1 MGFLN
6 GVKDFFSNYMLMS
19 AIVAWLLAQIFK
31 IFTGV
36 YRDRHVN
43 LSVLLFSTGG
53 MPSSHSSTV
62 VALTTAVGLDQGFDT
77 AAFAISAILSIIVII
92 DATGV
97 RYETGKQAKMLN
109 KIVKEMFTD
118 TENAETHFKEFI
130 GHTPIQVLVGALLG
144 LIVGIVMYFIFPHPI
159 QL

>member
-1 MGFLN
+1 MEFLN
-6 GVKDFFSNYMLMS
+6 GLKDFFSNYMLMS
-19 AIVAWLLAQIFK
+19 AIIAWLLAQILK

-43 LSVLLFSTGG
+43 LFVLLFSTGG
-53 MPSSHSSTV
+53 MPSSHSATV
-62 VALTTAVGLDQGFDT
+62 VGLTTAVGLDQGFNT

-97 RYETGKQAKMLN
+97 RYETGKQSKMLN

-130 GHTPIQVLVGALLG
+130 GHTPLQVFVGGLLG
-144 LIVGIVMYFIFPHPI
+144 LAVGIAMYFVFPHSV
-159 QL
+159 

>member
-1 MGFLN
+1 MEFLN
-6 GVKDFFSNYMLMS
+6 GLKDFFSNYMLMS
-19 AIVAWLLAQIFK
+19 AIIAWLLAQILK

-43 LSVLLFSTGG
+43 LFVLLFSTGG
-53 MPSSHSSTV
+53 MPSSHSATV
-62 VALTTAVGLDQGFDT
+62 VGLTTAVGLDQGFNT

-97 RYETGKQAKMLN
+97 RYETGKQSKMLN

-130 GHTPIQVLVGALLG
+130 GHTPLQVFVGGLLG
-144 LIVGIVMYFIFPHPI
+144 LAVGIAMYFVFPHAA
-159 QL
+159 

>member
-1 MGFLN
+1 MEAFVA
-6 GVKDFFSNYMLMS
+6 GVKAFFGNYMLMS
-19 AIVAWLLAQIFK
+19 AIVAWLIAQIFK

-43 LSVLLFSTGG
+43 LSLLLFSTGG
-53 MPSSHSSTV
+53 MPSSHSATV
-62 VALTTAVGLDQGFDT
+62 LALTTAAALGEGVGT
-77 AAFAISAILSIIVII
+77 PVFAICAILSIIVII

-118 TENAETHFKEFI
+118 TEHAEVHFKEFI
-130 GHTPIQVLVGALLG
+130 GHTPLQVFVGAILG
-144 LIVGIVMYFIFPHPI
+144 VVVGVVMYFAFR
-159 QL
+159 

>member
-1 MGFLN
+1 MNIFLEN
-6 GVKDFFSNYMLMS
+6 LKAFFSNYLLMS
-19 AIVAWLLAQIFK
+19 AIVAWLIAQIVK

-53 MPSSHSSTV
+53 MPSSHSASV
-62 VALTTAVGLDQGFDT
+62 LGLTTAAALKEGFGST
-77 AAFAISAILSIIVII
+77 AFAICAILSIIVLI
-92 DATGV
+92 DAIGV
-97 RYETGKQAKMLN
+97 RYETGKQSKMLN

-130 GHTPIQVLVGALLG
+130 GHTPLQVFVGAVL
-144 LIVGIVMYFIFPHPI
+144 GIVVGVVMFFVF
-159 QL
+159 